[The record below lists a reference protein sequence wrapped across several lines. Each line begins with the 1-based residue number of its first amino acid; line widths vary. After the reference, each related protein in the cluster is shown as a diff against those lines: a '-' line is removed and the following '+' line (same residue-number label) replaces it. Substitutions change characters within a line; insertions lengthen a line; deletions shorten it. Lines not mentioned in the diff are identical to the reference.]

1 MMNEHSRRLENKKLK
16 LFENLNRWEKVA
28 VAFSGGVDSSLLL
41 AAAAHVLGD
50 QAIAMTAASPTHPAR
65 EAQLANEIA
74 KRLGVRHVWFETSE
88 MTDARFTAN
97 DSHRCYYC
105 KRLLFGEMRRQAHQ
119 LGVETLAHGANID
132 DMADFR
138 PGREAAEE
146 LNVISP
152 LSDAG
157 LGKAEI
163 RQLARQMNLPN
174 WERPSM
180 ACLATRIP
188 YGTPINSETLARID
202 AAEDILW
209 RLGAPFCR
217 VRHHGD
223 LARIEVHP
231 KDVQQI
237 AAAGVRGQVAAQLR
251 QLGYRY
257 VCLDLEGYE
266 SGKMNRD
273 LDGASNGPM
282 GNNESTI

>member
-1 MMNEHSRRLENKKLK
+1 MNEHSRQLENKKLT
-16 LFENLNRWEKVA
+16 LFENLKRLKKVG

-50 QAIAMTAASPTHPAR
+50 QAVAMTATSPTHPAR
-65 EAQLANEIA
+65 EAQLATQIA
-74 KRLGVRHVWFETSE
+74 KQLGVRHVWFKTSE
-88 MTDARFTAN
+88 MADAHFTAN
-97 DSHRCYYC
+97 DPQRCYYC
-105 KRLLFGEMRRQAHQ
+105 KRLIFGEMRRQAHQ
-119 LGVETLAHGANID
+119 LGIENIAHGANTD

-138 PGREAAEE
+138 PGRKAAEE

-152 LSDAG
+152 LNDAG
-157 LGKAEI
+157 LSKAEI

-188 YGTPINSETLARID
+188 YGTPINIETLARID
-202 AAEDILW
+202 TAEDILW
-209 RLGAPFCR
+209 QHGAPFCR

-231 KDVQQI
+231 QDVQKIAAPGVREQI
-237 AAAGVRGQVAAQLR
+237 AAKLR

-273 LDGASNGPM
+273 L
-282 GNNESTI
+282 ERLSTS